1 MSKGAFK
8 NFKFKNLSF
17 KNKVVMAPESSNS
30 SNQYGMPT
38 EFHYNHYASKALN
51 GVGTVIVE
59 ATAVEKRGRQSTK
72 DLGIWSDKHIKG
84 FRKISKA
91 IKDKEAIAGIQLFH
105 SGKKG
110 QAYAINSDNKEIEIK
125 EFTQKDINMIIKSF
139 KKAAKRALKAE
150 FDFIEINGEFISEFL
165 SAKLNKRNDKY
176 GGSFE
181 NRSRVVIEIVQV
193 IREVWSEEKLLAIR
207 LSSELYS
214 DSEND
219 RLELTKLIEE
229 LRLGGVDLI
238 NISTESERDIEIEKA
253 ALSKIKSKEEELEKS
268 LPVVEGGLINIAERT
283 DEILNRNNSLAF
295 LGQAILRDSYWII
308 NELKSFISQ
317 KSYAKLM

>member
-30 SNQYGMPT
+30 SNQYGMAT
-38 EFHYNHYASKALN
+38 EFHFNHYASKALN

-59 ATAVEKRGRQSTK
+59 ATAVEKRGRKSAK

-91 IKDKEAIAGIQLFH
+91 IKDKEAVAGIQLFH

-110 QAYAINSDNKEIEIK
+110 QAFATNNENKEIEIK
-125 EFTQKDINMIIKSF
+125 EFTEKDVNNIIKSF
-139 KKAAKRALKAE
+139 KKAAKRALKAG
-150 FDFIEINGEFISEFL
+150 FDFIEINGDFISEFL
-165 SAKLNKRNDKY
+165 SSDLNKRDDKY

-181 NRSRVVIEIVQV
+181 NRSRAVLEVVKA
-193 IREVWSEEKLLAIR
+193 IREVWSDEKLLAIR
-207 LSSELYS
+207 LSSELYT
-214 DSEND
+214 DDKKD
-219 RLELTKLIEE
+219 RAEITELIEK
-229 LRLGGVDLI
+229 LKLYGVDLI
-238 NISTESERDIEIEKA
+238 NISTENEREIEKA
-253 ALSKIKSKEEELEKS
+253 TLNKIKSKEEAFEKS
-268 LPVVEGGLINIAERT
+268 LPIVEGGLINIAEKT
-283 DEILNRNNSLAF
+283 DEILNRNSSIAF

-308 NELKSFISQ
+308 NGVKSFVSQ
-317 KSYAKLM
+317 KTYAKLI